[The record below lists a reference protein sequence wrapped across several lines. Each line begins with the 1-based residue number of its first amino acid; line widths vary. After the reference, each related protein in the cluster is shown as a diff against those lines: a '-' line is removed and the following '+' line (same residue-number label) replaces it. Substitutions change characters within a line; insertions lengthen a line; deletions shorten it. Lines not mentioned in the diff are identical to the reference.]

1 MSSFHLSIVTPD
13 GLYFDGQAERLTV
26 RTTEGEVTILPR
38 HINYVAALGMGAAT
52 VVVNGEAKKAAC
64 IGGMLSM
71 LYGEAKL
78 IATTF
83 EWADQIDL
91 PRAQAALA
99 RAEKKLSNESLDR
112 TARRPYEAAR
122 RRALVRISVSEMQ

>member
-99 RAEKKLSNESLDR
+99 RAEKKLADESLDR
-112 TARRPYEAAR
+112 AARRPYEAAR
-122 RRALVRISVSEMQ
+122 RRAQVRISVSEMQ